1 MTTMDINRP
10 ELPGEMNDVF
20 ARAPSGSGAGHVRAL
35 GNMVVTTTPFG
46 REFDTAVIAFL
57 RDGSARVVG
66 QSQTW
71 VRIAEGWRVIAPHV
85 SLIAS

>member
-1 MTTMDINRP
+1 MTAMDINRP
-10 ELPGEMNDVF
+10 ELPGEMNDVC
-20 ARAPSGSGAGHVRAL
+20 ARAPSDVGAGRARAF
-35 GNMVVTTTPFG
+35 GNIVVTTTTFRG
-46 REFDTAVIAFL
+46 GFATAMNALLRE
-57 RDGSARVVG
+57 GSARVVG